1 MKFISKNYLHIDSK
15 ISYDKVKEY
24 ISSPTSIA
32 THSFLPLIHSD
43 LNFEKFDESHKT
55 FCNDRPVKVKT
66 RKIMY
71 AGHLDNFIY
80 KYYAELLNTHYYN
93 QFCKNNEIDDCII
106 AYRNNKPGQSN
117 IHFAAEVINSIVMYE
132 KCYILIGDFS
142 NYFNHIDHSIL
153 KANLKKVLNTNYLNK
168 DWFNI
173 FKSVTKYGYY
183 DKDFL
188 EEKIGT
194 KKMLRSLN
202 KRSFFESVKKFRNFQ
217 RIYKPKFN
225 NEKYGIPQGTAI
237 SAVFANIYAINFDI
251 KMRNFTEKYLGL
263 YRRYSDDF
271 ILIIP
276 YQFIDSP
283 FEEEIVSFVKQLTAK
298 HKIDLQDKKTDLY
311 LFDNSKIKSL
321 NNDSKH
327 QLDYLGF
334 VFDGQSVKMRSKSPY
349 KFYRNA
355 KKQISFAKD
364 RMLKRDL
371 NKLPYRKRI
380 YKLYTD
386 LGTSNNGRNNFIDY
400 AKRAQLIFD
409 KLSPQTNNIMMQQI
423 NNRKK
428 KIEKLLGYKIHSR
441 L

>member
-1 MKFISKNYLHIDSK
+1 MK
-15 ISYDKVKEY
+15 
-24 ISSPTSIA
+24 
-32 THSFLPLIHSD
+32 
-43 LNFEKFDESHKT
+43 
-55 FCNDRPVKVKT
+55 
-66 RKIMY
+66 
-71 AGHLDNFIY
+71 
-80 KYYAELLNTHYYN
+80 
-93 QFCKNNEIDDCII
+93 
-106 AYRNNKPGQSN
+106 
-117 IHFAAEVINSIVMYE
+117 
-132 KCYILIGDFS
+132 
-142 NYFNHIDHSIL
+142 
-153 KANLKKVLNTNYLNK
+153 
-168 DWFNI
+168 
-173 FKSVTKYGYY
+173 
-183 DKDFL
+183 
-188 EEKIGT
+188 
-194 KKMLRSLN
+194 
-202 KRSFFESVKKFRNFQ
+202 
-217 RIYKPKFN
+217 
-225 NEKYGIPQGTAI
+225 
-237 SAVFANIYAINFDI
+237 
-251 KMRNFTEKYLGL
+251 NFTEKYLGL

-364 RMLKRDL
+364 RMLKSDL

-386 LGTSNNGRNNFIDY
+386 LGTSNNGKNNFIDY

-409 KLSPQTNNIMMQQI
+409 KLSPQTNNIIMQQI